1 MQRRGFTLLE
11 LMIAGVMAAIVL
23 GGITVSL
30 SQLGLSKAISRQR
43 LDAFSRCDTA
53 LRTIRR
59 DIISVLRRDDLFDTR
74 LKIIHNTSRFNGREV
89 DRDELLVFNSSLRAN
104 KEIDFNGEGVEY
116 ETQYRIDDDEFG
128 VVLWKR
134 RDPILDDNPLGGGIA
149 TPLGEGVVSLQLE
162 AYDGDNWVPQWDSDE
177 FGIPH
182 AIRITIVATGMVDGD
197 DFYIDLLFY
206 HRQLKRLVAI
216 ELKIDKFKAKYKG
229 QMELYLKWL
238 VKHEKQDGE
247 NAPIGLILCTEASK
261 EQIEL
266 LEMHKDGIMVA
277 EYLTQLPP
285 KKQLEEKIRQSLHEA
300 KERIA
305 KQKLLS

>member
-11 LMIAGVMAAIVL
+11 LMIAGVMAAVVL
-23 GGITVSL
+23 GGVTVSL

-74 LKIIHNTSRFNGREV
+74 LKIIDNTSRFNGREV

-149 TPLGEGVVSLQLE
+149 TPLGEGVVSLRLE
-162 AYDGDNWVPQWDSDE
+162 AYDGYNWVPQWDSDE

-197 DFYIDLLFY
+197 DFYPPFVSLRTVVALDRVMQPADLY
-206 HRQLKRLVAI
+206 EVI
-216 ELKIDKFKAKYKG
+216 EEETESGSEGELGLGSGESESTDGGDSGSSTGSDNTGGRDEGSGSTSSSGKG
-229 QMELYLKWL
+229 TTTFTDP
-238 VKHEKQDGE
+238 DGNVYE
-247 NAPIGLILCTEASK
+247 IPNP
-261 EQIEL
+261 
-266 LEMHKDGIMVA
+266 
-277 EYLTQLPP
+277 
-285 KKQLEEKIRQSLHEA
+285 
-300 KERIA
+300 
-305 KQKLLS
+305 

>member
-1 MQRRGFTLLE
+1 MHRRGFTLLE
-11 LMIAGVMAAIVL
+11 LMIAGVMAAVVL
-23 GGITVSL
+23 GGVTVSL

-74 LKIIHNTSRFNGREV
+74 LKIIDNTSRFDGREV

-197 DFYIDLLFY
+197 DFYPPFVTLRTVVALDRVMQPADLY
-206 HRQLKRLVAI
+206 EVI
-216 ELKIDKFKAKYKG
+216 EEETESGSEGELGLESGEGESTDGGDSGSSTGGRDEGSGSTSSSSKG
-229 QMELYLKWL
+229 TTTFTDP
-238 VKHEKQDGE
+238 DGNVYE
-247 NAPIGLILCTEASK
+247 IPNP
-261 EQIEL
+261 
-266 LEMHKDGIMVA
+266 
-277 EYLTQLPP
+277 
-285 KKQLEEKIRQSLHEA
+285 
-300 KERIA
+300 
-305 KQKLLS
+305 

>member
-162 AYDGDNWVPQWDSDE
+162 AYDGDNWVPEWDSDE

-182 AIRITIVATGMVDGD
+182 AIRITIAATGMVDGD
-197 DFYIDLLFY
+197 DLYPPFVLLRTVVALDRVMQPADLY
-206 HRQLKRLVAI
+206 EVI
-216 ELKIDKFKAKYKG
+216 EEETEGGSGGEFGLGSGEGESTDGGDSGSSTGSDNTGGRDEGSGSTSSSGKG
-229 QMELYLKWL
+229 TTTFTDP
-238 VKHEKQDGE
+238 DGNVYE
-247 NAPIGLILCTEASK
+247 IPNP
-261 EQIEL
+261 
-266 LEMHKDGIMVA
+266 
-277 EYLTQLPP
+277 
-285 KKQLEEKIRQSLHEA
+285 
-300 KERIA
+300 
-305 KQKLLS
+305 

>member
-162 AYDGDNWVPQWDSDE
+162 AYDGVNWVPEWDSDE

-182 AIRITIVATGMVDGD
+182 AIRITIAATGMVDGD
-197 DFYIDLLFY
+197 DLYPPFVLLRTVVALDRVMQPADLY
-206 HRQLKRLVAI
+206 EVI
-216 ELKIDKFKAKYKG
+216 EEETEGGSGGEFGLGSGEGESTDGGDSGSSTGSDNTGGRDEGSGSTSSSGKG
-229 QMELYLKWL
+229 TTTFTDP
-238 VKHEKQDGE
+238 DGNVYE
-247 NAPIGLILCTEASK
+247 IPNP
-261 EQIEL
+261 
-266 LEMHKDGIMVA
+266 
-277 EYLTQLPP
+277 
-285 KKQLEEKIRQSLHEA
+285 
-300 KERIA
+300 
-305 KQKLLS
+305 

>member
-104 KEIDFNGEGVEY
+104 KEIDFNGDGVEY

-149 TPLGEGVVSLQLE
+149 TPLGEGVV
-162 AYDGDNWVPQWDSDE
+162 
-177 FGIPH
+177 
-182 AIRITIVATGMVDGD
+182 
-197 DFYIDLLFY
+197 
-206 HRQLKRLVAI
+206 
-216 ELKIDKFKAKYKG
+216 
-229 QMELYLKWL
+229 
-238 VKHEKQDGE
+238 
-247 NAPIGLILCTEASK
+247 
-261 EQIEL
+261 
-266 LEMHKDGIMVA
+266 
-277 EYLTQLPP
+277 
-285 KKQLEEKIRQSLHEA
+285 
-300 KERIA
+300 
-305 KQKLLS
+305 

>member
-11 LMIAGVMAAIVL
+11 LMIAGVMAAVVL
-23 GGITVSL
+23 GGVTVSL

-74 LKIIHNTSRFNGREV
+74 LKIIDNTSRFDGREV

-149 TPLGEGVVSLQLE
+149 TPLGEGVVSLRLE
-162 AYDGDNWVPQWDSDE
+162 AYDGYNWVPQWDSDE

-197 DFYIDLLFY
+197 DFYPPFVSLRTVVALDRVMQPADLY
-206 HRQLKRLVAI
+206 EVI
-216 ELKIDKFKAKYKG
+216 EEETESG
-229 QMELYLKWL
+229 S
-238 VKHEKQDGE
+238 DGE
-247 NAPIGLILCTEASK
+247 LGLGSGEGDST
-261 EQIEL
+261 
-266 LEMHKDGIMVA
+266 DGGDSGSSTGRDNTGGRDEGSGSTSSSGKGTTTFTDPDGNV
-277 EYLTQLPP
+277 
-285 KKQLEEKIRQSLHEA
+285 HE
-300 KERIA
+300 IPNP
-305 KQKLLS
+305 